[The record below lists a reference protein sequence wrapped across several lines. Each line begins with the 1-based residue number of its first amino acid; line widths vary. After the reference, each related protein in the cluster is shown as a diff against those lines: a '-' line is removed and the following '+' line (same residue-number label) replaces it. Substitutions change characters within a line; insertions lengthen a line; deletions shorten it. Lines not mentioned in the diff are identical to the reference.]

1 MPQVPRPE
9 YPRPQFI
16 REQWL
21 NLNGEWS
28 FSFDDNDK
36 GEVEE
41 WFKDKNFPRQ
51 INVPYCYQSD
61 LSGID
66 DKDKHNIVWY
76 QRDFAL
82 PESMAG
88 KEIILNFEAVDYKTK
103 VWVNGQF
110 VGEHKGGHIPFSF
123 NITNALKEEKN
134 KITVRVEDNNERIQP
149 IGKQSW
155 KEDNFLCWYTRTTGI
170 WQTVWLEAVEE
181 FHLDRVKMTPDIDKG
196 QLDVEAYTNNGDNG
210 YLEIEVYLEDEL
222 VTKAGIQI
230 KEGKAKLAID
240 VSSKRRDF
248 RIDYWSPEDPTLYD
262 IKFTLKQEDKVVDE
276 VESYF
281 GMRKISIKD
290 GKILLNNKEYYQKLI
305 LDQGYYGDG
314 LLTARSEQDFIDDIK
329 KVKEMGFNGVRKH
342 QKIED
347 SRFMYW
353 CDKLGLLMW
362 AEMPSAFEFDD
373 RAIDNIVY
381 ETKEMIKKHY
391 NHPAVITW
399 ALLNES
405 WGINEVHSNEQQQS
419 FADSLYHLTKAMD
432 DTRLILANDGWEHT
446 TSDILTLHEYTEDTE
461 LFNKRYQDKS
471 EAVRG
476 STSITSMKQNFAQGY
491 QYQEEPIMISEFGGI
506 AFAESDS
513 DDEDD
518 WGYGDRVSNEE
529 DFLNRFEEITKTIIN
544 TDYMSGFCYTQLTD
558 VQQEIN
564 GLLDEDHNYKFD
576 PQKIRKVLEAKYN
589 GGFIFE

>member
-196 QLDVEAYTNNGDNG
+196 QLDVEAYINNGDNG

>member
-9 YPRPQFI
+9 YPRPQFV

>member
-1 MPQVPRPE
+1 
-9 YPRPQFI
+9 
-16 REQWL
+16 
-21 NLNGEWS
+21 
-28 FSFDDNDK
+28 
-36 GEVEE
+36 
-41 WFKDKNFPRQ
+41 
-51 INVPYCYQSD
+51 
-61 LSGID
+61 
-66 DKDKHNIVWY
+66 
-76 QRDFAL
+76 
-82 PESMAG
+82 
-88 KEIILNFEAVDYKTK
+88 
-103 VWVNGQF
+103 
-110 VGEHKGGHIPFSF
+110 
-123 NITNALKEEKN
+123 
-134 KITVRVEDNNERIQP
+134 
-149 IGKQSW
+149 
-155 KEDNFLCWYTRTTGI
+155 
-170 WQTVWLEAVEE
+170 
-181 FHLDRVKMTPDIDKG
+181 
-196 QLDVEAYTNNGDNG
+196 
-210 YLEIEVYLEDEL
+210 
-222 VTKAGIQI
+222 
-230 KEGKAKLAID
+230 
-240 VSSKRRDF
+240 
-248 RIDYWSPEDPTLYD
+248 
-262 IKFTLKQEDKVVDE
+262 
-276 VESYF
+276 
-281 GMRKISIKD
+281 
-290 GKILLNNKEYYQKLI
+290 
-305 LDQGYYGDG
+305 
-314 LLTARSEQDFIDDIK
+314 
-329 KVKEMGFNGVRKH
+329 
-342 QKIED
+342 
-347 SRFMYW
+347 MYW